1 MTPAD
6 HLLGDPHRR
15 YGGLHY
21 RATCACGID
30 IYGATLPWLWA
41 AHDVHL
47 AVVQA
52 MSQQRHPSQR
62 RDT

>member
-1 MTPAD
+1 MTPAG
-6 HLLGDPHRR
+6 HILGDPHRR
-15 YGGLHY
+15 TGEWVYTA
-21 RATCACGID
+21 RCACGID

-41 AHDVHL
+41 AHDMHL

-62 RDT
+62 REQ